1 MKKVI
6 YFLGVFIFERTFSAF
21 DYIVLFT
28 LIFSKGMPFWA
39 KVLGFIATGVV
50 STFMRSKL
58 GIPIMQVKGKNHV
71 KII

>member
-1 MKKVI
+1 MSLI
-6 YFLGVFIFERTFSAF
+6 RLANFI
-21 DYIVLFT
+21 IVGLVLFAMC
-28 LIFSKGMPFWA
+28 GMPFWA